1 MDAIRKAVSTVNFSI
16 PKALLQRT
24 FIDTYRQIGLQS
36 LSVDAQIESLVIR
49 ARVLQDCNLLGGV
62 RATIP
67 LEGLAYDVIDKL
79 TVVMRIPKNMTQ
91 GRSIMSVQ
99 SVNYVDM
106 ASMAGYAGFGTGAF
120 NGAQAARE
128 NTELNVLMTSLM
140 AANDKIP
147 VTFTSDVKLI
157 AENTI
162 MIKDGYRLAESGF
175 LTCTLTNDENL
186 ANISPRSIPN
196 FAQLVVLAVK
206 SYIYNSLIIDV
217 DVGQLQAGFQIG
229 MFKTVLDGYS
239 DSEEAY
245 QDYLNNVWA
254 KVAFMNDS
262 TAYGNFI
269 RATMGGIR

>member
-140 AANDKIP
+140 AAND
-147 VTFTSDVKLI
+147 VKLI

>member
-1 MDAIRKAVSTVNFSI
+1 MDAIRKAVSTVNFSV

-24 FIDTYRQIGLQS
+24 FIDTYRRVGLQA

-79 TVVMRIPKNMTQ
+79 TVVIRIPKNLTQ
-91 GRSIMSVQ
+91 GRSIMSAQ
-99 SVNYVDM
+99 SVNYINT
-106 ASMAGYAGFGTGAF
+106 AQMAGYAGFGTGAF

-175 LTCTLTNDENL
+175 LACTLANDENL

-262 TAYGNFI
+262 VAYGHLI